1 MSIEKILAVKS
12 DVFNCTYMTQ
22 NDINSKFVEFV
33 NEAYAAENAAVD
45 RINTRIEETP
55 FPELQQRLKQHLQE
69 TINQQNRLSQII
81 FKLEGEPTD
90 AKAHLPELKPP
101 MGMMLKKTI
110 KDTVKTITDDK
121 KENPL
126 PEELELLRIKQD
138 IGIEGSEIVTYKT
151 LIEMAQRIPGLDTA
165 LFVPLLKHNL
175 DEEISMQKWC
185 MDNLPMVMDKLL
197 PNIISAINK

>member
-1 MSIEKILAVKS
+1 M
-12 DVFNCTYMTQ
+12 FFTCTYMTQ

-69 TINQQNRLSQII
+69 TISQQIRLSQII

-110 KDTVKTITDDK
+110 KDTVKTITDNK

-151 LIEMAQRIPGLDTA
+151 LIEMAQRIPGLDSA

-197 PNIISAINK
+197 PTIISAVNK